1 MTTETQAPDR
11 RSIRQ
16 RIEDYEHDLDEL
28 RAAMRERA
36 ALKPDTPEFRAA
48 LAHEEELLERIH
60 RWSLGNR

>member
-11 RSIRQ
+11 RPIRQ
-16 RIEDYEHDLDEL
+16 RIEDYEHDLEEL

-36 ALKPDTPEFRAA
+36 AMTPDTPEFRAA
-48 LAHEEELLERIH
+48 LAHEEQLLEKIH